1 MDTPFW
7 LEKWQQGQIGFHQ
20 AKVNEYLLRH
30 WQSMGV
36 PDSAT
41 VFVPLC
47 GKSLDMLWLR
57 EQGYQVIGVEVSE
70 QACRAFFDENQ
81 IPYDETTD
89 GSFQRFTTQGI
100 TIYCGDFFDLTAQHL
115 QTVSVVYDRAALV
128 AMPIDLRKAYVSH
141 LRKVIP
147 AGANIFLVTMEY
159 DQTQMSGPPFAVLSP
174 EVEACYTDAYDV
186 NQVLKQDVLS
196 NNQRFEER
204 GVTSLSEA
212 VYLIHSR

>member
-20 AKVNEYLLRH
+20 AEVNEYLLQH
-30 WQSMGV
+30 WKSMDV

-47 GKSLDMLWLR
+47 GKSLDVLWLR
-57 EQGYQVIGVEVSE
+57 EQGCQVIGVEVSE
-70 QACRAFFDENQ
+70 QACRAFFEENQ
-81 IPYDETTD
+81 IPYNEAPE
-89 GSFQRFTTQGI
+89 GAFNRFTTQGI
-100 TIYCGDFFDLTAQHL
+100 TIYCGDFFDLTEQYL
-115 QTVSVVYDRAALV
+115 QEVFVVYDRAAMV

-147 AGANIFLVTMEY
+147 ASTNIFLVTMEY
-159 DQTQMSGPPFAVLSP
+159 DQAQMDGPPFAVLSS

-186 NQVLKQDVLS
+186 NQVMQQDVLAD
-196 NNQRFEER
+196 NQRFKER
-204 GVTSLSEA
+204 GLTRLTEA
-212 VYLIHSR
+212 AYLIRSR